1 MPVSPDMAEQFV
13 RAVSVLYQDA
23 EYALIERTGRELAA
37 DLQAPDW
44 VERKLAAVRD
54 LFTGARRILDR
65 LDERVIPGIRQSV
78 ADAYAL
84 GQRAAVDEVGALA
97 VGRDAYVREHLP
109 NAAALDRLALA
120 VVDDT
125 RAAHLGILR
134 QVTDMFRAVI
144 ATVSGR
150 TLIGAEDR
158 RATAQAAFDRL
169 VNRGITG
176 FVDKSGRRWQ
186 LSSYVEMAVR
196 SAVGRAAVQGHT
208 DSLSAAG
215 LDLVVVSDAPQE
227 CRLCRPWEGK
237 ILSLDEAVGAGP
249 VEVEHAT
256 IDGQMVTVQ
265 VAGTLDEARAVGFMH
280 PNCRHSLSV
289 FLPGV
294 TVPPTDTEDP
304 VGDAHRQRLRHLE
317 RQVRKWKRREAAAL
331 DESARK
337 QARAKV
343 RAWQTAIRDHVDATG
358 LLRQRHRE
366 QLMQV
371 TPPPGDRP
379 PPREKTPQP
388 PAPVTPAGPA
398 PARAEVSVQ
407 TRAVLDEVRAQL
419 PADREGWTDARSE
432 VVRPAMRRIDALL
445 LTDQAQLAELR
456 EQRRQVVEATEAE
469 FKAKR
474 TRRARRPEVLAERT
488 REIDS
493 DILMREYGLAETE
506 RLAALPPDELEQE
519 RPALAQV
526 VPEERRFTYRRDQR
540 GALLPPEQYEQHLTA
555 VLRAGRALHE
565 DMQRA
570 LDSDPEVVRLREE
583 QDRLAA
589 ELKSKDKPSPAEVDR
604 AWQVYRDRVRR
615 EADVARA
622 LLADARPMSGTVD
635 AVLDDPAR
643 HAVPGAELTAPP
655 AQWQQLLDEAVRHF
669 PEAWHEQVSAA
680 GNRLHV
686 VGSERAFYRAGNGR
700 DVDLFALDEVG
711 GGTYRGA
718 FTSYAAEVATHEM
731 GHRMEQY
738 IPGLREL
745 EYTYV
750 RRRST
755 GFGGLEEP
763 RRLSE
768 LYPNSTYAAHEV
780 AYPDDWRDAYTG
792 KTYEQWAP
800 DDPASMS
807 SEAFQ
812 VGLQDLFGRSTRQFG
827 DVGLTHFTL
836 AVLALL

>member
-1 MPVSPDMAEQFV
+1 MAEQFV
-13 RAVSVLYQDA
+13 RAVSVLYQET
-23 EYALIERTGRELAA
+23 EYALIDRTRRELAA
-37 DLQAPDW
+37 DMQAPNW
-44 VERKLAAVRD
+44 VEQKLAAVRD
-54 LFTGARRILDR
+54 LVTGARRILDR
-65 LDERVIPGIRQSV
+65 LDERAVPGIRQSV
-78 ADAYAL
+78 ADAYTL
-84 GQRAAVDEVGALA
+84 GQRAAVDEVGALT
-97 VGRDAYVREHLP
+97 VGSDAYVREHLP

-134 QVTDMFRAVI
+134 QTIDMFRAVI

-150 TLIGAEDR
+150 TLAGVEDR

-176 FVDKSGRRWQ
+176 FVDKGGRSWQ

-208 DSLSAAG
+208 DSLRAAG
-215 LDLVVVSDAPQE
+215 LDLVMVSDAPQE

-237 ILSLDEAVGAGP
+237 VLSLDDVVGAGP

-256 IDGQMVTVQ
+256 VDGQMVTVQ
-265 VAGTLDEARAVGFMH
+265 VAATLDEARAVGFMH
-280 PNCRHSLSV
+280 PNCRHSLSAY
-289 FLPGV
+289 LPGV
-294 TVPPTDTEDP
+294 TVLPTDTEDP
-304 VGDAHRQRLRHLE
+304 VGDENRQRLRHLE
-317 RQVRKWKRREAAAL
+317 RQVRKWKRREAAGL
-331 DESARK
+331 DEGARK
-337 QARAKV
+337 AARAKV
-343 RAWQTAIRDHVDATG
+343 RAWQSAIRDHVDATG
-358 LLRQRHRE
+358 LIRQRHRE

-371 TPPPGDRP
+371 TPPPGERP
-379 PPREKTPQP
+379 SPKRKTPPRP

-398 PARAEVSVQ
+398 PARAEVSAQ

-419 PADREGWTDARSE
+419 PAGREGWTDARSE
-432 VVRPAMRRIDALL
+432 VVRPAMRRIDAHVL
-445 LTDQAQLAELR
+445 AEKARLAELR
-456 EQRRQVVEATEAE
+456 EQRQKIVEEAEAE
-469 FKAKR
+469 FTAKR
-474 TRRARRPEVLAERT
+474 TRRSRRPEILAERT
-488 REIDS
+488 RQIDS
-493 DILMREYGLAETE
+493 DILLSEYGLAERE
-506 RLAALPPDELEQE
+506 RQAALPSDELERQ
-519 RPALAQV
+519 RPLLAQIE
-526 VPEERRFTYRRDQR
+526 PEERRFTYRRDER
-540 GALLPPEQYEQHLTA
+540 GALLPPEQYERHLTA

-583 QDRLAA
+583 QTRLAA
-589 ELKSKDKPSPAEVDR
+589 DLKGKDNPSPAEVDR

-622 LLADARPMSGTVD
+622 LLAEVRPMNGTVD
-635 AVLDDPAR
+635 AVLDDPAN
-643 HAVPGAELTAPP
+643 HTVPGNELTAPP
-655 AQWQQLLDEAVRHF
+655 AQWRQMLDEAVRHF

-711 GGTYRGA
+711 GSAYRGA

-763 RRLSE
+763 RRLSD
-768 LYPNSTYAAHEV
+768 LYPNSAYAAHEV

-800 DDPASMS
+800 DDPACMS

-812 VGLQDLFGRSTRQFG
+812 VGLQDLFGRSARQFG
-827 DVGLTHFTL
+827 DVGLTEFTL